1 MAKNNGKKKNAST
14 KNKSVAPSKLDM
26 RILYVMIASLIIAFV
41 LGYLLAGAV
50 MGGLFTIILLVFLFI
65 ARFLDSTSSKKR
77 RRKLI
82 NALFIGVL
90 ILLIVGTLGVVGFF
104 TYVVLEAPAFDVNK
118 LVNKESS
125 ILYDS
130 EGVEIG

>member
-26 RILYVMIASLIIAFV
+26 RILYVMIASSIISFV

-82 NALFIGVL
+82 NTEKTYITSMQKGNNW
-90 ILLIVGTLGVVGFF
+90 LLI
-104 TYVVLEAPAFDVNK
+104 
-118 LVNKESS
+118 
-125 ILYDS
+125 
-130 EGVEIG
+130 